1 MRWTNSTHLCVK
13 QIAFIVNQ
21 ECIMSFVLCFPRVLI
36 TIATAVAMAAS
47 AATDPP
53 TRAQAL
59 SAIEQP
65 SATVRYG
72 GVQRLGEIGTMT
84 DANRLA
90 KRLHDDDARVRQA
103 AAASMWQIW
112 SRSDD
117 PAIDA
122 LYQRG
127 LQEMEAAQ
135 LREAVATFSSIIQK
149 KPAFAEAWNK
159 RATLY
164 FMMGEW
170 ALSLKDCD
178 EVMQRN
184 PNHFGALSGYGQI
197 YMNLGDFANAITYFE
212 RALTVNPNLPGVAA
226 TIKLL
231 EQKLQQKQRNTV

>member
-1 MRWTNSTHLCVK
+1 MY
-13 QIAFIVNQ
+13 
-21 ECIMSFVLCFPRVLI
+21 FVLCLPRALI
-36 TIATAVAMAAS
+36 MIAMAVAMAAS
-47 AATDPP
+47 AATGPP
-53 TRAQAL
+53 SRAQAL

-65 SATVRYG
+65 SASKRYA
-72 GVQRLGEIGTMT
+72 GVQRLGEIGTMS

-90 KRLHDDDARVRQA
+90 KRLHDEDARVRQA
-103 AAASMWQIW
+103 TAEAMWQIW

-117 PAIDA
+117 PAIDT

-127 LQEMEAAQ
+127 VQEMATGQ

-149 KPAFAEAWNK
+149 KPSFAEAWNK

-170 ALSLKDCD
+170 AQSLKDCD

-197 YMNLGDFANAITYFE
+197 YLNLGDFSNAITYFE

-231 EQKLQQKQRNTV
+231 EQKLQQKQRNTI

>member
-1 MRWTNSTHLCVK
+1 
-13 QIAFIVNQ
+13 
-21 ECIMSFVLCFPRVLI
+21 MSFVLFLPRALI
-36 TIATAVAMAAS
+36 TLAMAGVMAAS
-47 AATDPP
+47 AAADPP

-65 SATVRYG
+65 SAAVRYG

-90 KRLHDDDARVRQA
+90 KRLHDEDARVRQA

-127 LQEMEAAQ
+127 LQQMEAAQ

-178 EVMQRN
+178 EVIQRN

-197 YMNLGDFANAITYFE
+197 YINLGDFANAIVYFE
-212 RALTVNPNLPGVAA
+212 RALTVNPNLPGVPA